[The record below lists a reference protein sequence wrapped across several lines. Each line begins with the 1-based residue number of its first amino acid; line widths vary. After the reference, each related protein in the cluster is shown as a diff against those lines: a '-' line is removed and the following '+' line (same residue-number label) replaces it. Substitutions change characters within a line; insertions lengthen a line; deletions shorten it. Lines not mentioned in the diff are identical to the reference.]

1 MRNVSDRS
9 CTESRKMHV
18 TFNNFFL
25 KIMPFMRDCGKVLQS
40 QTGHR
45 W

>member
-9 CTESRKMHV
+9 CTESHKMHF
-18 TFNNFFL
+18 TFNNIFL
-25 KIMPFMRDCGKVLQS
+25 KIMTFMRDCGKVLQS

-45 W
+45 